1 MPATLLELS
10 AVSRSEGPLMPA
22 ALLELSDVSRTY
34 TTGGE
39 PLTVLREVSLKI
51 HSGEFVAI
59 MGASGSGKSTLMN
72 IIGCLD
78 KPSSGIYSIRSINV
92 DTLDGDQ
99 LAALRRDTFGFIF
112 QRYNL
117 MSDLN
122 AVENAEVPAVYRG
135 MAKAKRAE
143 HASGLLQEL
152 GLGDRLEHFPGQL
165 SGGQQQRVSIA
176 RALMNGGP
184 VILADE
190 PTGALDSQGGK
201 EVMAILVRLHGE
213 GHTIIVVTHDSDIA
227 AYAHRII
234 RIADGRITSDEQQQ
248 HGEADIQAKAGG
260 PEVNAKAG
268 SAVLGESLKM
278 AFRSLVHNRM
288 RTLLTMLGIIIGVAS
303 VVALMAIGNGAKQ
316 DVLDRIQ
323 AMGTDLLTVR
333 RGAPAARASSY
344 MVTSFLPEDLPSMG
358 ALPGVTAANP
368 ETDMSALLR
377 FGDQDLT
384 VTAFGTGESFPA
396 VHDWPLQSGVFFSA
410 EHVMRY
416 SQVVVLGQTVVKNL
430 FPRGADPLGQY
441 VLIGSSPFL
450 VIGVLSGKGLNTRGD
465 DMDDSVWLPYTTAGA
480 RIFGQRFFS
489 DFVIRVAPGADMT
502 MVQSE
507 LSALLMKRHGKEDFD
522 IRNMA
527 DTIATAN
534 ATQNTLTSLLVA
546 IAVISLVVGGI
557 GVMNIMLVS
566 VTERTREIGIR
577 MAIGAR
583 GFDVLFQFLTEAVM
597 VCFIGGLIGVFVG
610 IGGGLAT
617 SAIAGWRV
625 IFTVIPI
632 VIAFACAFLTGI
644 VFGYL
649 PARKAAQLD
658 PIDAL
663 ARD

>member
-1 MPATLLELS
+1 MPSPLLELS
-10 AVSRSEGPLMPA
+10 AIG
-22 ALLELSDVSRTY
+22 RTY
-34 TTGGE
+34 ASGGE
-39 PLTVLREVSLKI
+39 PLTVLTEVSLTI
-51 HSGEFVAI
+51 QSGEFIAI
-59 MGASGSGKSTLMN
+59 MGTSGSGKSTLMN

-78 KPSSGIYSIRSINV
+78 KPSTGTYRIRGV
-92 DTLDGDQ
+92 DVASLDGDA
-99 LAALRRDTFGFIF
+99 LAALRRETFGFIF

-117 MSDLN
+117 MSDLS
-122 AVENAEVPAVYRG
+122 AVENAEVPAVYCG
-135 MAKAKRAE
+135 MAKTQRVT
-143 HASGLLQEL
+143 HASDLLREL
-152 GLGDRLEHFPGQL
+152 GLGDRLQHHPNQL

-201 EVMAILVRLHGE
+201 EVMAILEKLHGQ

-227 AYAHRII
+227 AYAHRIVH
-234 RIADGRITSDEQQQ
+234 IADGRITSDEQQQ
-248 HGEADIQAKAGG
+248 KGETGNQVETAEPEKDANAG
-260 PEVNAKAG
+260 V
-268 SAVLGESLKM
+268 AVLGESLKM
-278 AFRSLVHNRM
+278 AVRSLLHNRM

-323 AMGTDLLTVR
+323 AMGTDLLTIV
-333 RGAPAARASSY
+333 RGAPAARASANI
-344 MVTSFLPEDLPSMG
+344 VTSFLPEDLPSIRTV
-358 ALPGVTAANP
+358 PGVALAIP
-368 ETDMSALLR
+368 ETNQSSLVR

-384 VTAFGTGESFPA
+384 VTAVGTGEDFPQ
-396 VHDWPLQSGVFFSA
+396 VHDWPPQSGVFFTA
-410 EHVMRY
+410 DHVKSY
-416 SQVVVLGQTVVKNL
+416 AQVVALGQTVATNL
-430 FPRGADPLGQY
+430 FPKDMNPLGQY

-450 VIGVLSGKGLNTRGD
+450 VIGVLSSKGLNSRGD
-465 DMDDSVWLPYTTAGA
+465 DLDNSVWLPYTTAGA
-480 RIFGQRFFS
+480 RIFGQRYFN
-489 DFVIRVAPGADMT
+489 DVVVRVSPGADMSV
-502 MVQSE
+502 VQAE
-507 LSALLMKRHGKEDFD
+507 LHTLLIKRHGKEDFN

-527 DTIATAN
+527 DTIATASE
-534 ATQNTLTSLLVA
+534 TQNTLTYLLAA

-583 GFDVLFQFLTEAVM
+583 SFDVLFQFLTEAVV
-597 VCFIGGLIGVFVG
+597 VCFIGGLAGVIVG
-610 IGGGLAT
+610 VGGGLST

-625 IFTVIPI
+625 IFTVSPI

-644 VFGYL
+644 IFGYL

-658 PIDAL
+658 PIEAL

>member
-1 MPATLLELS
+1 VTASPLLELK
-10 AVSRSEGPLMPA
+10 G
-22 ALLELSDVSRTY
+22 VSRTY
-34 TTGGE
+34 ASGGE
-39 PLTVLREVSLKI
+39 PLTVLRDVSLVI
-51 HSGEFVAI
+51 QSGEFVAI

-78 KPSSGIYSIRSINV
+78 KPSSGTYSVRGVNV
-92 DTLDGDQ
+92 AGLSGDA

-117 MSDLN
+117 MSDLS
-122 AVENAEVPAVYRG
+122 AVENAEVPAVYCG
-135 MAKAKRAE
+135 LAKQLRAA
-143 HASGLLQEL
+143 HASGLLREL
-152 GLGDRLEHFPGQL
+152 GLGDRLEHYPGQL

-201 EVMAILVRLHGE
+201 EVMAILEKLHGQ

-227 AYAHRII
+227 AYAHRLV

-248 HGEADIQAKAGG
+248 KAEDGRQAKTVETGRD
-260 PEVNAKAG
+260 AKPG
-268 SAVLGESLKM
+268 VAVLGESLKM
-278 AFRSLVHNRM
+278 ALRSLAHNRL
-288 RTLLTMLGIIIGVAS
+288 RTALTMLGIIIGVAA

-316 DVLDRIQ
+316 DVLERIQ
-323 AMGTDLLTVR
+323 AMGTDLLTIM
-333 RGAPAARASSY
+333 RGPPAVRASAVV
-344 MVTSFLPEDLPSMG
+344 VTSFLPEDLLSIR
-358 ALPGVTAANP
+358 AVPGVDMAVP
-368 ETDMSALLR
+368 ETTSSSLLR

-384 VTAFGTGESFPA
+384 VAVVGTGEDFPR
-396 VHDWPLQSGVFFSA
+396 VHDWPPQSGVFFSA
-410 EHVMRY
+410 EHVTRY
-416 SQVVVLGQTVVKNL
+416 AQVVVLGQTTARNL
-430 FPRGADPLGQY
+430 FPNDTNPLGQY
-441 VLIGSSPFL
+441 VLIGSAPFL
-450 VIGVLSGKGLNTRGD
+450 VIGVLSSKGLTPRGD
-465 DMDDSVWLPYTTAGA
+465 DMDNSAWLPYSTAGA
-480 RIFGQRFFS
+480 RVFGQRYFNN
-489 DFVIRVAPGADMT
+489 FVVRVASGTDMSV
-502 MVQSE
+502 VQTA
-507 LSALLMKRHGKEDFD
+507 LHGLLMRRHRKEDFN

-534 ATQNTLTSLLVA
+534 ATQNTLTYLLAA
-546 IAVISLVVGGI
+546 IAVISLIVGGI

-583 GFDVLFQFLTEAVM
+583 GFDVLFQFLTEAVV
-597 VCFIGGLIGVFVG
+597 VCFIGGLLGVVVG
-610 IGGGLAT
+610 LAGGLAT

-625 IFTVIPI
+625 IFTIAPI
-632 VIAFACAFLTGI
+632 VIAFGCAFLTGI

>member
-1 MPATLLELS
+1 MSSPLLELN
-10 AVSRSEGPLMPA
+10 
-22 ALLELSDVSRTY
+22 DVGRTY

-39 PLTVLREVSLKI
+39 PLTVLTGVSLTI
-51 HSGEFVAI
+51 QSGEFVAI

-78 KPSSGIYSIRSINV
+78 KPSSGAYSIRGV
-92 DTLDGDQ
+92 EVATLSGDE

-117 MSDLN
+117 MSDLS

-135 MAKAKRAE
+135 MAKIDREA
-143 HASGLLQEL
+143 HASDLLREL
-152 GLGDRLEHFPGQL
+152 GLSDRLQHRPNQL

-190 PTGALDSQGGK
+190 PTGALDSKGGK
-201 EVMAILVRLHGE
+201 EVMAILEKLNAE
-213 GHTIIVVTHDSDIA
+213 GHTIILVTHDSDIA
-227 AYAHRII
+227 AYAQRIV
-234 RIADGRITSDEQQQ
+234 RIADGRITSDEQQK
-248 HGEADIQAKAGG
+248 GEAAHPAQTGVMGKVIKPG
-260 PEVNAKAG
+260 V
-268 SAVLGESLKM
+268 AVLGEALKM
-278 AFRSLVHNRM
+278 AFRSLLNNRM
-288 RTLLTMLGIIIGVAS
+288 RTSLTMLGIIIGVAS

-316 DVLDRIQ
+316 DVLERIQ
-323 AMGTDLLTVR
+323 TMGTDLLTIR
-333 RGAPAARASSY
+333 RGPPAMHASGGII
-344 MVTSFLPEDLPSMG
+344 TSFLPEDLPFINSV
-358 ALPGVTAANP
+358 PGVAMAVP
-368 ETDMSALLR
+368 ETELSSLLR
-377 FGDQDLT
+377 SGDQDLM
-384 VTAFGTGESFPA
+384 VTAVGTGEDFPR
-396 VHDWPLQSGVFFSA
+396 VHDWPTESGVFFSA

-416 SQVVVLGQTVVKNL
+416 AQVVVLGRTVVKNL
-430 FPRGADPLGQY
+430 FPNETNPLGQY
-441 VLIGSSPFL
+441 VLIGKAPFM
-450 VIGVLSGKGLNTRGD
+450 VIGVMSSKGLSGRGD
-465 DMDDSVWLPYTTAGA
+465 DLDNSAWLPYTTAGA
-480 RIFGQRFFS
+480 RIFGQRFFNS
-489 DFVIRVAPGADMT
+489 IVVRVKPGADMT
-502 MVQSE
+502 IVQDGLHS
-507 LSALLMKRHGKEDFD
+507 LLIKRHRKEDFN

-534 ATQNTLTSLLVA
+534 ETQNTLTYLLAA

-583 GFDVLFQFLTEAVM
+583 SYDVMFQFLTEAVM
-597 VCFIGGLIGVFVG
+597 VCFIGGLAGVIVG
-610 IGGGLAT
+610 VGGGLLT

-625 IFTVIPI
+625 IFTVAPI

-644 VFGYL
+644 IFGYL

-658 PIDAL
+658 PIEAL